1 MHPIH
6 EIGVVCGTV
15 RKRRGTSLLTL
26 DSKTDF
32 ISWPRVNSA
41 AAAPTGTADADGVMG
56 TAERTDGHFSIIS
69 SLLLSTSSSSAASL
83 AVTAAA
89 APPLSSSLRR
99 RCDMMIKE
107 WTDVRTADARTDV
120 EAERDGGRGKMCH
133 SHGQHGRTMD
143 DDGVLPMNGIP
154 HGKG

>member
-1 MHPIH
+1 MPPCMHPIH

-41 AAAPTGTADADGVMG
+41 AAAPTGHGRTGVMG
-56 TAERTDGHFSIIS
+56 TAERPDGHFSIIS

-89 APPLSSSLRR
+89 PPLSSSLRR

-107 WTDVRTADARTDV
+107 WTDGRTRTWKQSGT
-120 EAERDGGRGKMCH
+120 AEEKCAIHMD
-133 SHGQHGRTMD
+133 STDGRTMD

>member
-1 MHPIH
+1 MHQIH

-41 AAAPTGTADADGVMG
+41 VALSRRALTTRTGVMG
-56 TAERTDGHFSIIS
+56 TAERADAHGHFSIIS
-69 SLLLSTSSSSAASL
+69 SLLLSRLPRRPRSL
-83 AVTAAA
+83 LR
-89 APPLSSSLRR
+89 PQRRHCHRRSLRR

-107 WTDVRTADARTDV
+107 WTDGRGRVDGRGSRAGRRQRKNVPFTWT
-120 EAERDGGRGKMCH
+120 AER
-133 SHGQHGRTMD
+133 T
-143 DDGVLPMNGIP
+143 DGVLPMNGIP